1 MENKMKNITVQTAA
15 GGAILL
21 KNCFAL
27 GQDDI
32 GHDGGSYAIQDGD
45 TFTTRPA

>member
-1 MENKMKNITVQTAA
+1 MKNISVQTAT
-15 GGAILL
+15 GGSILL

-32 GHDGGSYAIQDGD
+32 GHDGGRYAIQDGD
-45 TFTTRPA
+45 TFITHPA